1 LGKDE
6 HQGVDPTVLINS
18 RFHQVVWE
26 VLLTCAHVNIHGG
39 RSGQNDNDVIIA
51 SPWISDLE
59 HKHLK
64 LSSPLLDG
72 IERTTKRELSS
83 LMRVIELLVKCDYD
97 VHVVTSEPGCS
108 KWKANWSEEAVARDR
123 FLQEHLT
130 NAGVNIVHDKTN
142 HAKTISTPLAVIT
155 GSANLTDNGFFKN
168 TEHMTLTM
176 RTEDDFTNNREVV
189 KQLIS

>member
-1 LGKDE
+1 M
-6 HQGVDPTVLINS
+6 INS

-26 VLLTCAHVNIHGG
+26 VLLTCAHVNIHGEG
-39 RSGQNDNDVIIA
+39 PVKMTTMSSLQALGFRPRTQT
-51 SPWISDLE
+51 PQTL
-59 HKHLK
+59 
-64 LSSPLLDG
+64 LSFADG
-72 IERTTKRELSS
+72 IERTTKRDFSS
-83 LMRVIELLVKCDYD
+83 LMRVIELLVKCAYD
-97 VHVVTSEPGCS
+97 VHETSEPGCS

-123 FLQEHLT
+123 FLQDHLT
-130 NAGVNIVHDKTN
+130 KAGVNIVHDKSN
-142 HAKTISTPLAVIT
+142 HAKTISTPLAVIS